1 MCTCIFVFH
10 YRLDGKP
17 EQGADVP
24 TVSAA
29 ALSTEHAATSGA
41 LVSHSSPKPVV
52 NSAATTGDHFI
63 HFYCKVQV
71 VVCLS

>member
-1 MCTCIFVFH
+1 MCIFSFVFH

-29 ALSTEHAATSGA
+29 SLSTEHAATSGA
-41 LVSHSSPKPVV
+41 LVSHSSPKPVG

-63 HFYCKVQV
+63 HFV
-71 VVCLS
+71 L

>member
-1 MCTCIFVFH
+1 MYIICH

-17 EQGADVP
+17 EQGADLP

-41 LVSHSSPKPVV
+41 LGSHSSPKPVV
-52 NSAATTGDHFI
+52 NSAATAGDHFI
-63 HFYCKVQV
+63 NFYWKVEV
-71 VVCLS
+71 VIYLS

>member
-1 MCTCIFVFH
+1 VCKCTFVFH

-29 ALSTEHAATSGA
+29 TLSTDHAATSGA

-52 NSAATTGDHFI
+52 NSAATAGDDFI
-63 HFYCKVQV
+63 HFNCKVEG
-71 VVCLS
+71 VVCLN